1 MEQIRYLKKEEKQN
15 TRQMYEAIFTEDT
28 EAFVDYYYHWK
39 IRDNEII
46 VMEDKRGYEVMIHL
60 NPYSF
65 KVNEAESVIPYII
78 AVATRPDSRRQ
89 GKMQRVMQKVLQ
101 DMQKSHCPFTFLL
114 PANPDYYYG
123 QGFVFSSKNQEKVIK
138 RREKI
143 VEWNRVLLKCEN
155 TKQMQQVV
163 EIANTILAQ
172 KYDVYVQR
180 DIAYYERLLEE
191 VASEQGNVLI
201 IEEKGKIIGILAYG
215 KEEQAEIKEFLL
227 LEQYETQKREICNK
241 IFGVEGWNEEEMSM
255 MFRITDLQAFQG
267 LLKGEN
273 EVLTVEVTDSMI
285 ETNNGIWEL
294 TWNSWGG
301 NVRPLPQAEV
311 VKQQKIPQMDIS
323 ELTKKIMEKMSI
335 FIREWV

>member
-28 EAFVDYYYHWK
+28 EAFVDYYYQWK
-39 IRDNEII
+39 TRDNEIV
-46 VMEDKRGYEVMIHL
+46 VMEDERGYEVMMHF

-65 KVNEAESVIPYII
+65 KIHGVKNVIPYII

-89 GKMQRVMQKVLQ
+89 GKMQQVMKRALQ

-123 QGFVFSSKNQEKVIK
+123 QGFVFSSKNQKKARKSQQKVA
-138 RREKI
+138 
-143 VEWNRVLLKCEN
+143 EWNSISMESEN
-155 TKQMQQVV
+155 TKQMQQAV
-163 EIANTILAQ
+163 ELANAILAK
-172 KYDVYVQR
+172 KYDMYVQR
-180 DIAYYERLLEE
+180 DVAYYKRLLAE
-191 VASEQGNVLI
+191 VASEQGAVLL
-201 IEEKGKIIGILAYG
+201 IEEKGQIIGILAYG

-241 IFGVEGWNEEEMSM
+241 IFGAAGWREEEMSM

-267 LLKGEN
+267 MLKGES
-273 EVLTVEVTDSMI
+273 EVLTVAVTDSVV
-285 ETNNGIWEL
+285 EANNGIWQIE
-294 TWNSWGG
+294 WNAKGG
-301 NVRPLPQAEV
+301 TVRRLPEFKAAE
-311 VKQQKIPQMDIS
+311 QQKIQQIDIA
-323 ELTKKIMEKMSI
+323 ELAKKILEKMSI